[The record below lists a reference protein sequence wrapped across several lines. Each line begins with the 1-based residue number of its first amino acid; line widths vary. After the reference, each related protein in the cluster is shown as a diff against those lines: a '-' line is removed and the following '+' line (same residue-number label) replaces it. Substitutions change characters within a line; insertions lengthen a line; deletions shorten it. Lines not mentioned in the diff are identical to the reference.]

1 MFDNDG
7 IHLSFIGNDIVMHAM
22 QSALE
27 QFILT
32 PHNLVFPID
41 LWNIALYWSLQ
52 LFDWLNVCWL
62 TKTHAE
68 LLITIVG
75 YNTYPFELILIV
87 AFV

>member
-1 MFDNDG
+1 
-7 IHLSFIGNDIVMHAM
+7 MHAM

-27 QFILT
+27 QFIHT

-41 LWNIALYWSLQ
+41 LWNIVLYWSLQ
-52 LFDWLNVCWL
+52 LCDLFNVCWL
-62 TKTHAE
+62 TKTHAY

-75 YNTYPFELILIV
+75 YNTYPLELISSV